1 MVVYVADTHQY
12 FNNHKELISATTL
25 MRKHHLA
32 PDYTGVSVEV
42 LNAKAKRGSYIH
54 KEIEMFI
61 KNYDLGFTNELRLF
75 IERVKEL
82 NRQVLYSEK
91 IVGDDLVAG
100 TIDLVFANKIIADI
114 KTTYQLH
121 VQSVR
126 WQLSIYTYLYDR
138 EHYGEYKGEVWWF
151 KNDNLKV
158 VEVELL
164 PIEKVERLFECERNG
179 ELYVENEDTSKI
191 ERLLDLL
198 KEQEI
203 LDLEIKALKNEI
215 NESVKKNGN
224 ITSEHITISYI
235 APSVSIGFDLDTF
248 KKEQPELFAKYNNK
262 KTEKKESFRYLVK

>member
-1 MVVYVADTHQY
+1 MVIFKEDTHQY
-12 FNNHKELISATTL
+12 FKDQKELISTTTL

-42 LNAKAKRGSYIH
+42 LNAKARRGSYIH
-54 KEIEMFI
+54 KEIEMFV
-61 KNYDLGFTNELRLF
+61 KNNELGFTNELQLF
-75 IERVKEL
+75 IDKIREL
-82 NRQVLYSEK
+82 QRQVLYSEK
-91 IVGDDLVAG
+91 LVADDLVAG
-100 TIDLVFANKIIADI
+100 TIDLVFGNKIIADI

-121 VQSVR
+121 IQSVR
-126 WQLSIYTYLYDR
+126 WQISIYVYLYDR
-138 EHYGEYKGEVWWF
+138 DHYGEYKGEVWWF
-151 KNDNLKV
+151 KDGDLKV
-158 VEVELL
+158 VEIELL

-179 ELYVENEDTSKI
+179 EIYVEDEDTSKI
-191 ERLLDLL
+191 ERLLSLL

-224 ITSEHITISYI
+224 ITNEHITISYV